1 MCIRDSFG
9 IDAFQEVKVG
19 NLSTGMKQKVSLVI
33 SVVHDPDVIIFD
45 EPTNGLDVIT
55 ARVVTDF
62 LAECRSAGKSI
73 LLSTHIFD
81 LAEKLCDRVGIIIGG
96 KMVCCDTLAAVK
108 DGISLE
114 DRFFRLY
121 DERMGGEQA

>member
-1 MCIRDSFG
+1 
-9 IDAFQEVKVG
+9 
-19 NLSTGMKQKVSLVI
+19 MKKFMSEFKEFI
-33 SVVHDPDVIIFD
+33 SKGDVMSM
-45 EPTNGLDVIT
+45 
-55 ARVVTDF
+55 A
-62 LAECRSAGKSI
+62 
-73 LLSTHIFD
+73 
-81 LAEKLCDRVGIIIGG
+81 VGIIIGG

>member
-1 MCIRDSFG
+1 MKKFFKEFKEF
-9 IDAFQEVKVG
+9 ALTG
-19 NLSTGMKQKVSLVI
+19 NVM
-33 SVVHDPDVIIFD
+33 DM
-45 EPTNGLDVIT
+45 
-55 ARVVTDF
+55 A
-62 LAECRSAGKSI
+62 
-73 LLSTHIFD
+73 
-81 LAEKLCDRVGIIIGG
+81 VGIIIGG